1 MSELRW
7 NPILEEWVITAT
19 HRMTRPVVL
28 NDPKACPLCPGV
40 LEVPGDFDIVAFEN
54 RFPSLQQNPPE
65 PVVDDDE
72 LYKVREAKGICEVI
86 IYSSK
91 HEGSLAEQS
100 LQDTYNLVRV
110 WKDRYE
116 ELASRDFIDYVFI
129 FENKGEAI
137 GVTMSHPHGQIYAF
151 PFIPPKIQKE
161 LDSSKKYKE
170 EKGKCLFCEILRKE
184 KEDGRRL
191 VTENDHFVAYI
202 PFYARYPYEVHIFA
216 KEHLLSLTDF
226 DDERQMNFA
235 RIIKTVLMKY
245 DNFFG
250 FSCQYMMIMHQKPT
264 DGEDHDY
271 YHFHVEFYPP
281 HRSAT
286 KLKYLAG
293 CESGAGSFINDSA
306 AEDKAKELRE
316 KPPHNLDDISK

>member
-28 NDPKACPLCPGV
+28 NDPKICPLCPGV
-40 LEVPGDFDIVAFEN
+40 LEVPGDFDVVAFEN
-54 RFPSLQQNPPE
+54 RFPSLQKNPPE
-65 PVVDDDE
+65 PDVEDDE

-226 DDERQMNFA
+226 DDECQMNFA

-250 FSCQYMMIMHQKPT
+250 FSSQYMMIMHQKPT
-264 DGEDHDY
+264 DGKDHDY

-316 KPPHNLDDISK
+316 SPPYGL